1 MSAIP
6 EYLTS
11 KHRECDQLF
20 IEAEAA
26 VAKLDW
32 QLAQDA
38 LTAFVKELE
47 SHLQAEENIL
57 FPKFEQATGMTSGP
71 TVVMRGEHQQMRKL
85 VEDLLA
91 AISKQHKD
99 DFLGLSETLLI
110 LMQQHNM
117 KEEMM
122 LYPMSQQQI
131 PEADEIAA
139 QLQEYCETKVM

>member
-1 MSAIP
+1 MSSIP
-6 EYLTS
+6 QYLTS

-26 VAKLDW
+26 VAKSNW
-32 QLAQDA
+32 QQAQLA

-47 SHLQAEENIL
+47 IHFNAEENLL
-57 FPKFEQATGMTSGP
+57 FPKFEQATGMVSGP
-71 TVVMRGEHQQMRKL
+71 TVVMRGEHQQMRNL
-85 VEDLLA
+85 IESLQLA
-91 AISKQHKD
+91 LSKQLKD

-131 PEADEIAA
+131 PDADSLVVELQQHCEAKA
-139 QLQEYCETKVM
+139 V

>member
-1 MSAIP
+1 MNSIP
-6 EYLTS
+6 QYLTS

-26 VAKLDW
+26 VAESNW
-32 QLAQDA
+32 QKAQLA

-47 SHLQAEENIL
+47 IHFNAEENLL
-57 FPKFEQATGMTSGP
+57 FPKFEQATGMVSGP
-71 TVVMRGEHQQMRKL
+71 TVVMRGEHQQMRNL
-85 VEDLLA
+85 IESLQQAL
-91 AISKQHKD
+91 IKQLKN

-131 PEADEIAA
+131 HDADSLVVE
-139 QLQEYCETKVM
+139 LQQHCETKTV

>member
-1 MSAIP
+1 MNSIP
-6 EYLTS
+6 QYLTS

-20 IEAEAA
+20 IEAESA
-26 VAKLDW
+26 VAKSNW
-32 QLAQDA
+32 QQAELA
-38 LTAFVKELE
+38 LSTFVKELE
-47 SHLQAEENIL
+47 IHFNAEENLL

-71 TVVMRGEHQQMRKL
+71 TVVMRGEHKQMRNL
-85 VEDLLA
+85 IESLQLA
-91 AISKQHKD
+91 LSKQLKD

-131 PEADEIAA
+131 PDVDSLVAE
-139 QLQEYCETKVM
+139 LQQHCETKVV

>member
-1 MSAIP
+1 MSSIP
-6 EYLTS
+6 QYLTS

-20 IEAEAA
+20 IEAEAT
-26 VAKLDW
+26 VVKSDW
-32 QLAQDA
+32 RQAQLA
-38 LTAFVKELE
+38 LVTFVKELE

-57 FPKFEQATGMTSGP
+57 FPEFEQATGMTSGP
-71 TVVMRGEHQQMRKL
+71 TVVMRGEHQQMRRL
-85 VEDLLA
+85 IEGLLE

-131 PEADEIAA
+131 PEADKLAA
-139 QLQEYCETKVM
+139 QLQQVCERE